1 MQDRDSSCCFTSRLD
16 DERRLK
22 AEQDKEY
29 EESLAIDFLKRKAL
43 EDEIAETSRLEEVR
57 RAREARVPVQHST
70 AQHSTGSHC
79 RTTPFSGEG
88 KSLLFRRRE
97 NGSDI

>member
-1 MQDRDSSCCFTSRLD
+1 MLPPQHKTGIRPVGLLPRLD

-29 EESLAIDFLKRKAL
+29 EESLALDFLKRKAL
-43 EDEIAETSRLEEVR
+43 EDEIAETSRLEEVG

-70 AQHSTGSHC
+70 GSHC
-79 RTTPFSGEG
+79 RKTPFSGEG

-97 NGSDI
+97 NASDI

>member
-29 EESLAIDFLKRKAL
+29 EESPALDFLKRKAL
-43 EDEIAETSRLEEVR
+43 EDEIAETSRLEEVG

-70 AQHSTGSHC
+70 GSHC
-79 RTTPFSGEG
+79 RKTPFSGEG

-97 NGSDI
+97 NASDI